1 MVNIMLLRLTA
12 QNILQRPLRYLLTS
26 FAIVFSVAAV
36 SAVFIFTGG
45 LRVTFDELATNIE
58 SGYDISVQPNIQFG
72 DGFLVPTVP
81 LETAGLLEGVEGV
94 GELSPRVVGFGVIA
108 VDGDGELTIATGG
121 PNLGVAW
128 GDDAGSA
135 SRYFVQSGRRPAEP
149 DEFALDIDSFA
160 EGNYEVGEEYLL
172 QLPNTATDGQTFEL
186 TGTFTFGAPD
196 RNALVGARIVA
207 LDTESAVELVNG
219 GDGFSDIT
227 LLVEDGE
234 VIEDVIARIEP
245 LLDDSLAVLSQEE
258 VIERTQGDFGQIL
271 SIFQTVLLVFAFI
284 IAFVSAFLI
293 FNVFSITLGQ
303 RIRELGLLRA
313 VGALGS
319 QVTQLMIGE
328 ALLLGIFSTIIG
340 FPAGL
345 GLAWLLRTALIALG
359 FPDNTGLPVT
369 ALAIAGAIF
378 VGVVITL
385 LAAIFPSIQARRVPP
400 IAALRDGAL
409 IDTTTKPRVI
419 PGLFC
424 LLGAAGFTV
433 LAFVLDGW
441 PPKLL
446 APLVAFVLL
455 LTGLTLIVRSLAG
468 WGVLL
473 YGIAMLA
480 VVLVG
485 DFALG
490 ETFSLFGAA
499 VIITLVGAIN
509 LTPLVAVPLTSVLGR
524 SPTAFLIGLIGLAL
538 GAGAIVSLLGAIFI
552 AATGTPDAVID
563 ATGMDVSRVALII
576 PLLIGA
582 AILGIISYVIV
593 RTAVGARGL
602 SGQLA
607 RANAARNPQRTATTA
622 AALMIGLTLV
632 TAVTVIGDSIK
643 TSVSAALS
651 SSITAD
657 WLIQAGQGG
666 GPQAI
671 PFSTEVA
678 DRLEALDEIESVL
691 QFRVAFPAAWATS
704 ESGELSAADFQEF
717 LPIVLQ
723 LINDDTDL
731 TPEELFE
738 LQQQLGT
745 DIDINDAAAV
755 DFDTLEEHINPDF
768 IEIDRSLV
776 GPNAV
781 YFEQGA
787 AEDAGLEVG
796 DTFSALFIDLES
808 EDLVVAGIY
817 DNGFVLG
824 NRVIDLELWNEH
836 FPADSDQ
843 FLTAITASGVP
854 QEDARAAMEAALED
868 DFPVVEVS
876 TRSEFAEA
884 SERQI
889 NQTLATVN
897 VLLGLSGVVAALG
910 ILVALALSVFERTR
924 EIGLFR
930 AVGATRQQTRWIIRW
945 EGVIVAAFG
954 GLTGVL
960 LGVPIGV
967 LATSKLPE
975 FLVNQTSVPIPTL
988 VAYLLFASVVG
999 LFAAVFPAWT
1009 AGRMNVLEAIST
1021 D

>member
-1 MVNIMLLRLTA
+1 MLFRLTA
-12 QNILQRPLRYLLTS
+12 KNILQRPLRYLLTS

-36 SAVFIFTGG
+36 SAVFVFTGG
-45 LRVTFDELATNIE
+45 LRTTFDELATNIE
-58 SGYDISVQPNIQFG
+58 SGYDISVQPNVQFG
-72 DGFLVPTVP
+72 DGFLIPTIP
-81 LETAGLLEGVEGV
+81 LETSQLLESVPGV

-108 VDGDGELTIATGG
+108 VDGDDELTIAAGG

-128 GDDAGSA
+128 GDDSGSA
-135 SRYFVQSGRRPAEP
+135 SRYFVQSGRRPAAP

-160 EGNYEVGEEYLL
+160 EGNYVLGEEYVL
-172 QLPNTATDGQTFEL
+172 QIPNSSTEGQTFEL

-207 LDTESAVELVNG
+207 LDTPTAVELVNG
-219 GDGFSDIT
+219 GEGFSDIT
-227 LLVEDGE
+227 LLVDEGEDIE
-234 VIEDVIARIEP
+234 QVIERIQP
-245 LLDDSLAVLSQEE
+245 LLDDTLVALSQEE

-271 SIFQTVLLVFAFI
+271 TIFQTVLLVFAII
-284 IAFVSAFLI
+284 IALVSAFLI

-313 VGALGS
+313 VGALGA

-328 ALLLGIFSTIIG
+328 ALLLGAFSTIIG

-345 GLAWLLRTALIALG
+345 GLAWLLREALSALG
-359 FPDNTGLPVT
+359 FPDNTGLPIT
-369 ALAIAGAIF
+369 TLAIGSAIF
-378 VGVVITL
+378 VGVIITL
-385 LAAIFPSIQARRVPP
+385 LAAIVPAVQARRVPP

-409 IDTTTKPRVI
+409 LSIDHVSRPARAVVPLIGSAVLVWLGLVGAGWQPRFGF
-419 PGLFC
+419 PLLATFLLWFGLSRIERTIAKFGVF
-424 LLGAAGFTV
+424 LLGVFFLGAA
-433 LAFVLDGW
+433 FVIE
-441 PPKLL
+441 
-446 APLVAFVLL
+446 AE
-455 LTGLTLIVRSLAG
+455 
-468 WGVLL
+468 
-473 YGIAMLA
+473 
-480 VVLVG
+480 
-485 DFALG
+485 LG
-490 ETFSLFGAA
+490 ETFA
-499 VIITLVGAIN
+499 
-509 LTPLVAVPLTSVLGR
+509 
-524 SPTAFLIGLIGLAL
+524 LI
-538 GAGAIVSLLGAIFI
+538 GAGAAITIIGTILMMPFVAVALTAILGRIPTAVFVGIVGAGLTVAAFASLGAAIWI
-552 AATGTPDAVID
+552 GASGTPDAVID
-563 ATGMDVSRVALII
+563 ATGMDVSRFALAAPLIVAAGVL
-576 PLLIGA
+576 A
-582 AILGIISYVIV
+582 VLGFGIV
-593 RTAVGARGL
+593 RTAVAARGL

-607 RANAARNPQRTATTA
+607 RSNAARNPQRTATTA

-643 TSVSAALS
+643 ASVSAALS

-657 WLIQAGQGG
+657 WIVQAGQGG

-678 DRLEALDEIESVL
+678 ARLEALDEVESVL

-704 ESGELSAADFQEF
+704 ESGELNAADLQEF
-717 LPIVLQ
+717 LPVILQ
-723 LINDDTDL
+723 LINDDADL
-731 TPEELFE
+731 SPEELLA
-738 LQQQLGT
+738 LQAEIGGT
-745 DIDINDAAAV
+745 GIEINDAAAV
-755 DFDTLEEHINPDF
+755 DFATLEEHIDPDF
-768 IEIDRSLV
+768 VDIDRSLI

-781 YFEQGA
+781 YFERSV
-787 AEDAGLEVG
+787 AEEAGLEVG
-796 DTFSALFIDLES
+796 DTFSALFIDLQS

-824 NRVIDLELWNEH
+824 NRVIDLDLWNRH
-836 FPADSDQ
+836 FPSDSDQ
-843 FLTAITASGVP
+843 FLTAVTSSGVP
-854 QEDARAAMEAALED
+854 QEDARAAMEAALET

-954 GLTGVL
+954 GLTGVVI
-960 LGVPIGV
+960 GVPIGI
-967 LATSKLPE
+967 LATSQMPE
-975 FLVNQTSVPIPTL
+975 FLVNQISVPIPTL
-988 VAYLLFASVVG
+988 AAYLLFAAITG

>member
-1 MVNIMLLRLTA
+1 MLFRLTA
-12 QNILQRPLRYLLTS
+12 KNVLQRPLRYLLTS

-45 LRVTFDELATNIE
+45 LRTTFNELATNIE
-58 SGYDISVQPNIQFG
+58 SGYDISVQPNVQFG
-72 DGFLVPTVP
+72 DGGFLIPTVP
-81 LETAGLLEGVEGV
+81 LETAELLEGVDGV

-108 VDGDGELTIATGG
+108 VDGDGELIIAAGG

-128 GDDAGSA
+128 GDDPGSA
-135 SRYFVQSGRRPAEP
+135 SRYFVQSGRRPSAP

-160 EGNYEVGEEYLL
+160 EGNFELGEEYLL
-172 QLPNTATDGQTFEL
+172 QIPNTSTEGQTFEL

-196 RNALVGARIVA
+196 RNALVGARIIA
-207 LDTESAVELVNG
+207 LDTDTAVELING
-219 GDGFSDIT
+219 REGFSDIT
-227 LLVEDGE
+227 LLVDEGE
-234 VIEDVIARIEP
+234 EIVDVLARIEP
-245 LLDDSLAVLSQEE
+245 LLDDTLIALTQEE

-271 SIFQTVLLVFAFI
+271 TIFQTVLLVFAII

-328 ALLLGIFSTIIG
+328 ALLLGVFSTIVG

-345 GLAWLLRTALIALG
+345 GLAWLLRVALSALG
-359 FPDNTGLPVT
+359 FPDNTGLPIT
-369 ALAIAGAIF
+369 ALAIGSAIF
-378 VGVVITL
+378 VGVVVTL
-385 LAAIFPSIQARRVPP
+385 LAAIVPAVQARRVPP

-409 IDTTTKPRVI
+409 LSIERASR
-419 PGLFC
+419 PGLAIAP
-424 LLGAAGFTV
+424 LIGAAVFAGFGLV
-433 LAFVLDGW
+433 SNGWQPRFFFPMLAAF
-441 PPKLL
+441 LL
-446 APLVAFVLL
+446 WFGLSRIDRTLAKFGVFTLGVVLL
-455 LTGLTLIVRSLAG
+455 
-468 WGVLL
+468 
-473 YGIAMLA
+473 IAA
-480 VVLVG
+480 
-485 DFALG
+485 FFIEAELG
-490 ETFSLFGAA
+490 ETFALIGAGTCVTIA
-499 VIITLVGAIN
+499 GAI
-509 LTPLVAVPLTSVLGR
+509 LLMPFVAIPLTSILGR
-524 SPTAFLIGLIGLAL
+524 IPTAVLVGLIGIGLAL
-538 GAGAIVSLLGAIFI
+538 GAAASVGGAIWIVI
-552 AATGTPDAVID
+552 TGTPDAVID
-563 ATGMDVSRVALII
+563 ATGMDVSPVALAI
-576 PLLIGA
+576 PLLIVGVVLA
-582 AILGIISYVIV
+582 VLSFGIV
-593 RTAVGARGL
+593 RTAIAARGL

-607 RANAARNPQRTATTA
+607 RSNAARNPQRTATTA

-643 TSVSAALS
+643 ASVSAALS

-678 DRLEALDEIESVL
+678 ERLGALDEVESVL
-691 QFRVAFPAAWATS
+691 QFRIAFPAAWATS
-704 ESGELSAADFQEF
+704 ESGELTAADLQEF
-717 LPIVLQ
+717 LPVILQ
-723 LINDDTDL
+723 LINDDADL
-731 TPEELFE
+731 SPEELLA
-738 LQQQLGT
+738 LQAEIGGT
-745 DIDINDAAAV
+745 GIEINDAAAV
-755 DFDTLEEHINPDF
+755 DFATLEDHIDPDF

-781 YFEQGA
+781 YFERGV
-787 AEDAGLEVG
+787 AEEAGLEVG
-796 DTFSALFIDLES
+796 DTFSALFIDLQS

-824 NRVIDLELWNEH
+824 NRVVDLDLWNRH
-836 FPADSDQ
+836 FPSDSDQ

-854 QEDARAAMEAALED
+854 QEDARAAMEAALEA
-868 DFPVVEVS
+868 DFPIVEVS

-954 GLTGVL
+954 GLTGVII
-960 LGVPIGV
+960 GVPIGA
-967 LATSKLPE
+967 LATSQMPE
-975 FLVNQTSVPIPTL
+975 FLVNQISVPIGTL
-988 VAYLLFASVVG
+988 VGYLLFASIIG

-1009 AGRMNVLEAIST
+1009 AGRLNVLEAISA